1 MLTNALLFFYVMF
14 CHKVFTLDNIYLS
27 TVFDMAV
34 SAQCISQP
42 SVFITPFLNS
52 SFICFMKN
60 MASFH
65 PKANK

>member
-34 SAQCISQP
+34 SAQCISQLRKCQLNFFKNSP
-42 SVFITPFLNS
+42 TNSNSLCSSKIFLHLN
-52 SFICFMKN
+52 
-60 MASFH
+60 
-65 PKANK
+65 

>member
-34 SAQCISQP
+34 SAQCISQLRKCQLN
-42 SVFITPFLNS
+42 FLKTVLLTQIAYVHLKFS
-52 SFICFMKN
+52 YI
-60 MASFH
+60 
-65 PKANK
+65 